1 MKVKGAPGPAVTAY
15 GRYLLILLAVVS
27 LFNSMDRFV
36 LSVLIEPIRLELG
49 LSDTQMGLLSGLAF
63 SLFFAT
69 FGIPLAR
76 LADRGHRVRLL
87 ATTVAL
93 WSLMTAVSGAAQN
106 FIQMFLARAGVGV
119 GEAGCMPA
127 SHSLLGDHY
136 PPERRAFA
144 LGVFQGGGGVGTML
158 GLILAGLI
166 AESLGWRWTF
176 MLIGLPGLL
185 VAWIV
190 LKTLKEPRQ
199 QHDAAR
205 VASGQALW
213 PTIHTL
219 LGRRTYRQILLAFV
233 FTVAGLY
240 GLIQWL
246 PTFLIRSHGLSIG
259 QVGLWYGPTFGLGI
273 IIGTFAGAAAAPRW
287 IAKDRR
293 WELWWP
299 AIAYALSVPLFLWMF
314 MASDVMLVFA
324 LLFIATFIGTTG
336 QGPLMAS
343 IQSVAG
349 ADLRGMAISI
359 VLAAGV
365 VGQITGPFL
374 AGFFSDYWQ
383 PRFGQDSL
391 RYAMTIPMA
400 LLAWGVVHLYL
411 GSRSI
416 EADRMD

>member
-1 MKVKGAPGPAVTAY
+1 MKPGY
-15 GRYLLILLAVVS
+15 SSYLLMVLAVVS

-36 LSVLIEPIRLELG
+36 LSVLIEPIRTELA

-63 SLFFAT
+63 SLFFAV

-87 ATTVAL
+87 AAVVAL
-93 WSLMTAVSGAAQN
+93 WSLMTALSGAAQN
-106 FIQMFLARAGVGV
+106 FIQMFLTRAGVGV

-127 SHSLLGDHY
+127 SHSLLGDHF
-136 PPERRAFA
+136 PAERRAFA

-166 AESLGWRWTF
+166 AQAYGWRWTF
-176 MLIGLPGLL
+176 ILIGLPGVLL
-185 VAWIV
+185 AALVW
-190 LKTLKEPRQ
+190 KTLIEPREDQ
-199 QHDAAR
+199 PVAMAR
-205 VASGQALW
+205 ERDGVGIALAVR
-213 PTIHTL
+213 TL
-219 LGRRTYRQILLAFV
+219 VGRPTYRQILLAFM
-233 FTVAGLY
+233 FTVSGLY

-246 PTFLIRSHGLSIG
+246 PTFMIRSHDLNMG

-273 IIGTFAGAAAAPRW
+273 IIGTFAGAVVAPKW
-287 IAKDRR
+287 IERDRR

-299 AIAYALSVPLFLWMF
+299 AVAYLISVPLFVWMF
-314 MASDVMLVFA
+314 LTSNVQLVFA
-324 LLFIATFIGTTG
+324 LLFLGTLIGTTG

-349 ADLRGMAISI
+349 SNLRAMAISI

-374 AGFFSDYWQ
+374 AGLFSDLWA
-383 PRFGQDSL
+383 PRFGVDSL
-391 RYAMTIPMA
+391 RYAMIIPMG
-400 LLAWGVVHLYL
+400 LLGWGVVHLWL
-411 GSRSI
+411 GSRGLI
-416 EADRMD
+416 GDLRD